1 MSYPVAN
8 LNIASDT
15 FAVWVT
21 RTNTLLNALSNYVVT
36 VDNSASGNSTVGSG
50 YVHGSLGA
58 DYITVGTKLRGGNV
72 ATNTNMTVESN
83 TTFERNVNI
92 AGNLTV
98 NGDVV
103 MYSNLTVLGVTSFSG
118 NIAMAGF
125 LANGTYGT
133 NGQVLTTNGA
143 GGVYWG
149 GGTGTVTDITA
160 GNGLAG
166 GTIAVS
172 GTVSIRANTGLIANS
187 TGLYVN
193 NTTISSLV
201 GGFTANNANHLG
213 GVAAA
218 SYQLNSTLSANV
230 AKLTANN
237 ATYLN
242 GTPSSDYQLVSTLSA
257 NVAGLTS
264 NNTVH
269 LNNQPA
275 SYYTNATNLSTG
287 TVPTARLAT
296 SGTANASTFLRGDQV
311 WASIGGGGTVTDITA
326 GSGLAGGTITGSGTI
341 SVLANSGI
349 VSSSSGVAVNTA
361 FIGTLSANNTTYLNG
376 QLASYYLDAS
386 NLSTGIVPTARL
398 ASTGTPSSTTFLRG
412 DQTWATISGGGTVTS
427 VGSGTGLTGG
437 PITSTG
443 TLSLAT
449 AGAGAATYINGI
461 SSISVDAYGRVTS
474 VTGTANYGSGTV
486 TSISAG
492 TGLSGGTITGSGTI
506 SLSTPVSLSNGGTG
520 GSSAATAR
528 SSLGVPNIA
537 GDTITGKFSY
547 TAAVGIFMN
556 GSSFR
561 MYQDS
566 TSSPGVGNSTA
577 GGSWQ
582 YNTEGGTIHLSRSQF
597 AGLRMNQNTSGDNF
611 VDFYKSGTTVGAI
624 VLNGS
629 TGVLYNTA
637 SDYRLKE
644 DLLPVT
650 NAIDAVVKTPVYNFR
665 WKNTPE
671 ERMLGFLAH
680 EAQAAVPG
688 AVSGTKDGEEM
699 QMVDYG
705 KMVPMLWAA
714 VQELTAKV
722 KELEAQLEQK

>member
-50 YVHGSLGA
+50 YVHGTLGA

-83 TTFERNVNI
+83 TTFERSVNI
-92 AGNLTV
+92 ANNLTV

-103 MYSNLTVLGVTSFSG
+103 LYSNLTVLGVTSFSG

-287 TVPTARLAT
+287 TVGAARLAT
-296 SGTANASTFLRGDQV
+296 GTANSSTYLRGDQT
-311 WASIGGGGTVTDITA
+311 WAPISAGSGGTVTGVTA
-326 GSGLAGGTITGSGTI
+326 GSGLAGGTITSNGTI

-361 FIGTLSANNTTYLNG
+361 FIGTLSANNATYLNG
-376 QLASYYLDAS
+376 QLDSYYLNAT
-386 NLSTGIVPTARL
+386 NLSSGTVPTARL
-398 ASTGTPSSTTFLRG
+398 ASGVASSTTYLRG

-437 PITSTG
+437 PITGSG

-449 AGAGAATYINGI
+449 AGAGAATYSSGI

-474 VTGTANYGSGTV
+474 VSGSANYGAGTV

-520 GSSAATAR
+520 GSTAAGAR

-537 GDTITGKFSY
+537 GDTITGKYSY
-547 TAAVGIFMN
+547 TAAVGIFMD
-556 GSSFR
+556 GSTFR
-561 MYQDS
+561 MFQDTTS
-566 TSSPGVGNSTA
+566 TPGVGNSTA
-577 GGSWQ
+577 GGAWQ
-582 YNTEGGTIHLSRSQF
+582 YNADGGTLHLSKTSF
-597 AGLRMNQNTSGDNF
+597 APLRINQNSSGDNF
-611 VDFYKSGTTVGAI
+611 VDFFKSGTAVGAI
-624 VLNGS
+624 KHDSSNNGVS
-629 TGVLYNTA
+629 YNTT

-644 DLLPVT
+644 DLQPVE
-650 NAIDAVVKTPVYNFR
+650 NALEIVLDTPVHNYR
-665 WKNTPE
+665 WKNSGGV
-671 ERMLGFLAH
+671 RQVGFLRYL
-680 EAQAAVPG
+680 
-688 AVSGTKDGEEM
+688 S
-699 QMVDYG
+699 
-705 KMVPMLWAA
+705 
-714 VQELTAKV
+714 
-722 KELEAQLEQK
+722 